1 MNILKK
7 FRNPITWIIGEII
20 KFIIQ
25 IILFRNISN
34 TDFRRMFSYTLDL
47 LPNETFIN
55 LIQLLI
61 NTLKS
66 NPKDI
71 LSFKLFNE
79 VLTHSIPQEHRT
91 EILSKAKLL
100 FVFLIIFN
108 ITKRILYIFR
118 STILLPFKLGVYSFI
133 ASLIGLRPDYLL
145 SFFDAFK
152 FNIPNW
158 IYNKLIELHLSWL
171 SWFKNILQ
179 INSITT
185 DMEKPLTLPRIKKTN
200 IIPQPEIVEI
210 ESKSDTYFYLT
221 KTQWVYV
228 SISVIGLLAAY
239 FGYTGGIPFTKSFEW
254 ESSSDDDN
262 SSESGSNLG
271 VFYKDKKTGV
281 WIEGVRPKTWT
292 EGLTSS
298 ISKLNPFNKDF
309 ILNKFNPFIKD
320 TPQIPTQIPV
330 QQIPTDPVE
339 REAYHSDKDK
349 GQTLES
355 KGKFLSKL
363 KFWKEDDN
371 ITPNPDDKKE
381 HFLKRFW
388 KNHDSLNHNIRVEQL
403 ERNISLS
410 ESDRE
415 ELRHEY
421 KKSKDSSPTH
431 SDPDTQRE
439 YTNLFRKP
447 ESSSQDFIEIK
458 DNTNQTSSQST
469 SPISIKRKPVP
480 EINLSEGDSEPEFLR
495 PSSSKSSLYSVEEA
509 NDSTDTITQASVK
522 PENKKLLFGSGPS
535 IMDMQIEQQAKF
547 LEKDDNIPTDVTA
560 SELTPLTN
568 PQSEIEGIHTY
579 PPRPKG
585 KEKITEYFP
594 GVDTTGGLPFA
605 RGFNENID
613 LENIN
618 KGKVL
623 FSSSFVDSLSK
634 YKEDKN

>member
-1 MNILKK
+1 MTILQK
-7 FRNPITWIIGEII
+7 FKNPITWVLGLII
-20 KFIIQ
+20 KFTIRKI
-25 IILFRNISN
+25 FFKNIEN
-34 TDFRRMFSYTLDL
+34 NDFKRLFSYTLEL
-47 LPNETFIN
+47 LPHETFIN
-55 LIQLLI
+55 VIILLI
-61 NTLKS
+61 NTFKS
-66 NPKDI
+66 NPSNLYDFR
-71 LSFKLFNE
+71 LLNE
-79 VLTHSIPQEHRT
+79 AITHSIPQEQRLN
-91 EILSKAKLL
+91 IIGRLRFL
-100 FVFLIIFN
+100 FLFLILGN
-108 ITKRILYIFR
+108 IIKRILFLIKN
-118 STILLPFKLGVYSFI
+118 IIILPFKLGVYGFL
-133 ASLIGLRPDYLL
+133 AYLFGFKADYLL
-145 SFFDAFK
+145 SFFDIFK
-152 FNIPNW
+152 FNIPSW
-158 IYNKLIELHLSWL
+158 TYIKLVELYLSWL
-171 SWFKNILQ
+171 GWIKNTFQ

-185 DMEKPLTLPRIKKTN
+185 DPDKPLTIPRIKTPK
-200 IIPQPEIVEI
+200 IIIEPEIIEV
-210 ESKSDTYFYLT
+210 ESKPETYLYLT
-221 KTQWVYV
+221 KTQWLYLT
-228 SISVIGLLAAY
+228 ISALGLLAAY
-239 FGYTGGIPFTKSFEW
+239 FGYTGGIPFKKSFEL
-254 ESSSDDDN
+254 ESASDDDN
-262 SSESGSNLG
+262 SSDSGSSHEGL
-271 VFYKDKKTGV
+271 YKDSKTGV
-281 WIEGVRPKTWT
+281 WIEGEKPKTWT
-292 EGLTSS
+292 EVLTSS
-298 ISKLNPFNKDF
+298 ISKLNPLNKDF

-320 TPQIPTQIPV
+320 TPQIPTQIP
-330 QQIPTDPVE
+330 TDPVE
-339 REAYHSDKDK
+339 REAYHSDKR
-349 GQTLES
+349 QTLES

-363 KFWKEDDN
+363 KFWKDDDN
-371 ITPNPDDKKE
+371 ITPNPDEKKE

-421 KKSKDSSPTH
+421 KKSKDSSPTQ

-568 PQSEIEGIHTY
+568 PQSEIEGTHTY

-618 KGKVL
+618 KGNVL
-623 FSSSFVDSLSK
+623 FSSSFLDSLSK
-634 YKEDKN
+634 DKEDKN